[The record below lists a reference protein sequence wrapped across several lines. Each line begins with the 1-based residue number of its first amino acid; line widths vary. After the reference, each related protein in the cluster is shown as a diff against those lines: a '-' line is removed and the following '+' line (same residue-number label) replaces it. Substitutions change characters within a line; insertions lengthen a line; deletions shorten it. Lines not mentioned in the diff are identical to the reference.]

1 LIFSIA
7 DKTPTLKDNFKESYG
22 KSNLKFIEVDKIDA
36 GTYQC
41 IASSPGFPDAVNETK
56 LNVKG
61 KIDAGTYQCIASS
74 PGFPVNETKL
84 SVNSR
89 PVDN

>member
-1 LIFSIA
+1 MIFSIA